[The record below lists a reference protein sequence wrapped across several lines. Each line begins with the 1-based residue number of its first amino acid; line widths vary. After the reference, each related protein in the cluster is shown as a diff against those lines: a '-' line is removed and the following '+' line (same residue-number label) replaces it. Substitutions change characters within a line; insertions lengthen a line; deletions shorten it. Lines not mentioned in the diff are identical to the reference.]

1 MNNIILIG
9 FMGCGKTTVGIRL
22 SYHMRRAF
30 LDTDRLIEKKQG
42 KEISEIFAKEG
53 ENSFRDME
61 TQMLQELVETEHGK
75 IISTGGGLPVRAE
88 NRKLLK
94 KLGSVVYLKLKPE
107 TVYERL
113 KEDTKRPLLQCEDPL
128 QKIRTLMAEREAAY
142 AEAADVVIQ
151 VDNKEFE
158 TIIKEIEEK
167 AE

>member
-128 QKIRTLMAEREAAY
+128 QKIRTLMAKREAAY